1 MRQRIFP
8 LLALTLTA
16 SLLFTVIAH
25 ACSDLQSIRA
35 TMQAP
40 CDHGSPQDEP
50 RGKSEKDTCGTV
62 RYGMLSTQASF
73 ETELAK
79 SYSTASQDVLVIG
92 FLLPAILSDYRS
104 QAPPSFGLG
113 ASPYLSHIVL
123 RI

>member
-8 LLALTLTA
+8 PLVLTLTA

-25 ACSDLQSIRA
+25 ACSDLQSIQA
-35 TMQAP
+35 MQAP
-40 CDHGSPQDEP
+40 CDHGSPRDEP

-92 FLLPAILSDYRS
+92 FSLPAFLSDYRS